1 MATREELV
9 EHLWQAVINPLRDPG
24 WMDNVIANCRR
35 APDDSFAAA
44 GPAIE
49 RVLAAGVSPRDLC
62 LITHLTAY
70 EAVFGTL
77 YALGAIRVST
87 VTTCSACTR
96 IWLARRVPTSVRR
109 GNAHFIGS
117 ARHAATSTLQSR

>member
-1 MATREELV
+1 VATREELV
-9 EHLWQAVINPLRDPG
+9 EHLWQTVINPLRDPG

-62 LITHLTAY
+62 LIAHLTAY

-77 YALGAIRVST
+77 YALGDPGIDGDDVLGLYEDMAT
-87 VTTCSACTR
+87 APSADFGP
-96 IWLARRVPTSVRR
+96 AR
-109 GNAHFIGS
+109 
-117 ARHAATSTLQSR
+117 

>member
-9 EHLWQAVINPLRDPG
+9 EHLWQTVINPLRDPA

-35 APDDSFAAA
+35 APDDSFAAV

-77 YALGAIRVST
+77 YALGDPGVDGDDVLGLYEDMAT
-87 VTTCSACTR
+87 APNADFGP
-96 IWLARRVPTSVRR
+96 AR
-109 GNAHFIGS
+109 
-117 ARHAATSTLQSR
+117 